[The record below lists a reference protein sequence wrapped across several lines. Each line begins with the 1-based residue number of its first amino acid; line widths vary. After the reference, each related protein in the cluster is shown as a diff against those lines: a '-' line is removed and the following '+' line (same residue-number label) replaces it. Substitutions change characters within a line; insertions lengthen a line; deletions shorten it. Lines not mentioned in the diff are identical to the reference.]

1 MMWLNI
7 QIELARTFLQ
17 RIFLMWVTRAEKHSK
32 IVSTRDGQTY
42 VNFPQ
47 DEFTETAL
55 KDYTI
60 SYLTFPYYVLPLYM
74 LETNS
79 PSNQ

>member
-7 QIELARTFLQ
+7 QIESARTFLQ
-17 RIFLMWVTRAEKHSK
+17 RIFLMWVTRAEKHTK

-60 SYLTFPYYVLPLYM
+60 SYLTFAYYVTIVHVRDKL
-74 LETNS
+74 S
-79 PSNQ
+79 F